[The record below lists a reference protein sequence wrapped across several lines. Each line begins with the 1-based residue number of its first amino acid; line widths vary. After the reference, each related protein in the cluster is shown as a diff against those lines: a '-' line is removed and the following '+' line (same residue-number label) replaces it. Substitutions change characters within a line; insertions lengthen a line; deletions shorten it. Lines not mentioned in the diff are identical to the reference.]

1 VSRRANEAVLYLSY
15 DGLLEPLGQSQVVA
29 YLEPL
34 ASQHP
39 IHIVSFEKQAD
50 RADDDRMA
58 AMRARLSAAGIGWTP
73 LAYHKSP
80 TVPATAYDIAHGA
93 LVATG
98 LALRLHASIV
108 HARSYV
114 AALMALAVKRATGAK
129 LLFDMRGFWPDE
141 RVDGGLWPKGGA
153 LYRGAKTLEGVLIR
167 NADHIV
173 TLTHASA
180 REMQRWAAYDARKP
194 PTTVIPTCADLRLF
208 RPQDPPAATPFVFGY
223 VGSVGT
229 WYLFDE
235 TLDLF
240 RVLSRRRPDARMLV
254 VNRRDHEAIHAAAAR
269 AGVEGGR
276 LEIVAAEHA
285 EVPRHLSRMHAAAS
299 IIKPAYSKIA
309 SAPTKLA
316 EYLGCGVPCVGN
328 AGVGDV
334 EEILEGRRVG
344 LALRRFD
351 DAEYE
356 AAADRLFALLADPG
370 VRNRCVGTAAEL
382 FSLTAGARDYGAIY
396 AREAL

>member
-1 VSRRANEAVLYLSY
+1 MSARAAVLYVTY

-29 YLEPL
+29 YLERL
-34 ASQHP
+34 ASERP
-39 IHIVSFEKQAD
+39 IHIVSFEKPAD
-50 RADDDRMA
+50 RAHEDRMA
-58 AMRARLSAAGIGWTP
+58 AMHARLSAAGIGWTP

-80 TVPATAYDIAHGA
+80 TVPATAFDIAHGS
-93 LVATG
+93 LVATA
-98 LALRLHASIV
+98 LALRLRASIV

-129 LLFDMRGFWPDE
+129 LVFDMRGFWPDE

-153 LYRGAKTLEGVLIR
+153 LYRGAKALEGVLIR

-180 REMQRWAAYDARKP
+180 REMERWPAYDARKP
-194 PTTVIPTCADLRLF
+194 PTTVIPTCANLDLF
-208 RPQDPPAATPFVFGY
+208 RPYEPPAATPFVFGY

-235 TLDLF
+235 TLAFF

-254 VNRRDHEAIHAAAAR
+254 VNRGDHKAIRAAAAR
-269 AGVEGGR
+269 AGVDRGR
-276 LEIVAAEHA
+276 IEIVAAEHA
-285 EVPRHLSRMHAAAS
+285 EVPRHLRRMHAAGS

-328 AGVGDV
+328 AGIGDV

-344 LALRRFD
+344 LTLRRLD

-356 AAADRLFALLADPG
+356 AAVDKLLALLADPG
-370 VRNRCVGTAAEL
+370 LRDRCVGAAAEL
-382 FSLTAGARDYGAIY
+382 FSLTVGARAYGAIY
-396 AREAL
+396 TRATP